1 MAQISEHINS
11 SNQKIN
17 YYYQMIKNIF
27 NLGSKKFENNIN
39 STFQLSHLQNSLLV
53 SIVGTPEKYLSNV
66 DRKSYMIKVR
76 KSSLNSSS
84 TLFSCPISSIYSR
97 VNCAQKQRLMLKLY
111 IPGINRSIFQIN
123 ITKISFLKTSQLIT
137 CLYGKSPSCNTFP
150 QCIIL
155 IIFQN

>member
-1 MAQISEHINS
+1 MSTVIVHV
-11 SNQKIN
+11 
-17 YYYQMIKNIF
+17 
-27 NLGSKKFENNIN
+27 NIN
-39 STFQLSHLQNSLLV
+39 KENKNNKSSLQLTCLQNSLLII
-53 SIVGTPEKYLSNV
+53 IVDTPEKDISNV
-66 DRKSYMIKVR
+66 DRKYDMRKVR